1 MYYYLIN
8 IKYLDGTESEYLHSM
23 IEERLVSVDIQY
35 FVDLVKSRMEN
46 FDTLIPKQI
55 NKAQFVELRQKLPVL
70 DDVGKQF

>member
-1 MYYYLIN
+1 MYYYQIN

-23 IEERLVSVDIQY
+23 IEEKLVSVDIQY

-55 NKAQFVELRQKLPVL
+55 NKAQFEELRRRIPVL
-70 DDVGKQF
+70 DDLGKQF